1 MHDSMLVETEKT
13 LKEQTD
19 NMSKLQD
26 LVKDLRVQLAK
37 SEEEKIDMEDKVTNV
52 MLNILE
58 VCAINILFW
67 KHNIAQ

>member
-1 MHDSMLVETEKT
+1 MHDSMLVKTEKT

-58 VCAINILFW
+58 VCAINILF
-67 KHNIAQ
+67 

>member
-1 MHDSMLVETEKT
+1 MHDSMLVKTEKT

-58 VCAINILFW
+58 VCTANSLF
-67 KHNIAQ
+67 

>member
-58 VCAINILFW
+58 VFTANSLFW

>member
-1 MHDSMLVETEKT
+1 MLVKTEKT

>member
-1 MHDSMLVETEKT
+1 MHDSMLVKTEKT

>member
-1 MHDSMLVETEKT
+1 
-13 LKEQTD
+13 
-19 NMSKLQD
+19 MSKLQD

-58 VCAINILFW
+58 VCAINILF
-67 KHNIAQ
+67 

>member
-58 VCAINILFW
+58 VCAINILF
-67 KHNIAQ
+67 